1 MAAVVAQP
9 FPSRPAGTLF
19 RRVLVSELTPCES
32 VEKVIEAFPRRARP
46 GAGVGTVGAATG

>member
-9 FPSRPAGTLF
+9 FPSRPVGTLF
-19 RRVLVSELTPCES
+19 RHVLVSELTLCES
-32 VEKVIEAFPRRARP
+32 VEKVIEAFPSGTRP